1 MYGCLRT
8 CAAVCVIL
16 AGSYS
21 YESSFHLQDLS
32 KGKDTQI
39 HAHAHTDTHARTEIE
54 LEICS
59 FKGLSF

>member
-1 MYGCLRT
+1 MYGCLCT
-8 CAAVCVIL
+8 CAAICVIL
-16 AGSYS
+16 AGAYS

-39 HAHAHTDTHARTEIE
+39 HAHTDTHARTEIE

-59 FKGLSF
+59 FKGLSL